1 MPLLV
6 LNSVSFPTQVN
17 IFFLQTLHA
26 SYVSIDNFFRHSSLH
41 WAEKQ
46 LPMKHYLCS
55 LSCVQF
61 FVILWTAAHQDS
73 LSFTLSQ
80 SLLTLMSIELLLPS
94 SHLIIC
100 HPLFLLPSIFPS
112 IRVFSSESALHIRCP
127 KYWSFSFR
135 ISSSNEYSGLISSR
149 IDWFDLLA
157 AQGTLKSLLQYH
169 NLKAIIWV
177 KTLFMG
183 KKWFS
188 TGVSFAATR
197 EHEAVSGDVF

>member
-55 LSCVQF
+55 LSCVRF

-80 SLLTLMSIELLLPS
+80 SLLKFMSVESVILS
-94 SHLIIC
+94 NHLI
-100 HPLFLLPSIFPS
+100 LFCL
-112 IRVFSSESALHIRCP
+112 
-127 KYWSFSFR
+127 FSFCLQ
-135 ISSSNEYSGLISSR
+135 SFPTSGSFPVMWPFVAG
-149 IDWFDLLA
+149 D
-157 AQGTLKSLLQYH
+157 
-169 NLKAIIWV
+169 
-177 KTLFMG
+177 KTM
-183 KKWFS
+183 
-188 TGVSFAATR
+188 GVSAS
-197 EHEAVSGDVF
+197 VLPMNIQD